1 MRAPRF
7 FSGCGQGDK
16 SRVTVMGRVD
26 SIAAWTEVVGHE
38 EGNVFDLAPISMWI
52 EDFSG
57 IRALFDRW
65 RAEGVEDLRSFLEA
79 DLSRVAASS
88 GSIKVLSVNAKTLEL
103 FEATDMAHLVG
114 NLDKVFRDE
123 MLLTHINELE
133 QLWNGGTSF
142 ASAAVNYTLGGRRL
156 DIQLRGAV
164 LPGHEETLDR
174 VLLTVEDVTPRE
186 EARRRELASRQH
198 AEGIFEHSP
207 VSLWVEDF
215 SKIRQLL
222 EDLRTR
228 GIQDMRVFTDVH
240 PEFVRQCMTEIRVV
254 DVNHATLEMFGA
266 SDKAHLMS
274 RLHTVFRGD
283 MEAHFREQ
291 LIDLWQ
297 GRLFQSREVVNYAL
311 DGSERVVIMQFS
323 VLPGH
328 EADWSRVLVALT
340 DISAR
345 KKAEAYLVY
354 LGKHDVLTGLHN
366 RAHYIDTLNRLERQV
381 VRPMSVV
388 LIDINGL
395 KDVNDRLGHDVGDSL
410 LRRLGEVLKEAAGE
424 SHHAARIGGDEFA
437 VLMPRADEQEAAAMV
452 ETVQRLL
459 AVNNQFYS
467 TIQLS
472 LSIGCASGTEGE
484 TLEALV
490 RRADQTMYEQ
500 KREFYAGRRRN

>member
-1 MRAPRF
+1 MTPLLDD
-7 FSGCGQGDK
+7 SGHD
-16 SRVTVMGRVD
+16 
-26 SIAAWTEVVGHE
+26 
-38 EGNVFDLAPISMWI
+38 EGNAFRLAPISMWI

-57 IRALFDRW
+57 IKALFDQW
-65 RAEGVEDLRSFLEA
+65 RAEGVQDLRRFLMA

-88 GSIKVLSVNAKTLEL
+88 ASIKVLQVNAKTLEL
-103 FEATDMAHLVG
+103 FEARDMAHLIG

-133 QLWNGGTSF
+133 QLWNGETRF
-142 ASAAVNYTLGGRRL
+142 ASEAVNYTLGGRRL

-164 LPGHEETLDR
+164 LPGHEATLDR

-186 EARRRELASRQH
+186 EARRSELISRQH

-222 EDLRTR
+222 EELRNR
-228 GIQDMRVFTDVH
+228 GIQDLRVFTDVH
-240 PEFVRQCMTEIRVV
+240 PEFVRQCMTEIRVI
-254 DVNHATLEMFGA
+254 DINQATLDMFVA
-266 SDKAHLMS
+266 HDKIMLLS
-274 RLHTVFRGD
+274 RLNDVFRGD
-283 MEAHFREQ
+283 MEPHFREQ

-297 GRLFQSREVVNYAL
+297 GKLFQSREVVNYAL
-311 DGSERVVIMQFS
+311 DGTERVVIMQFS

-354 LGKHDVLTGLHN
+354 LGKHDVLTGLNN
-366 RAHYIDTLNRLERQV
+366 RAFYIDTLNRLERQGT
-381 VRPMSVV
+381 RPMSVV

-395 KDVNDRLGHDVGDSL
+395 KEVNDRLGHDVGDSL
-410 LRRLGEVLKEAAGE
+410 LRRAGEVLKEAAGE
-424 SHHAARIGGDEFA
+424 QFHAARIGGDEFA
-437 VLMPRADEQEAAAMV
+437 VLMPFADEAEATTMV
-452 ETVQRLL
+452 ETIKRLL
-459 AVNNQFYS
+459 VVNNQFYS
-467 TIQLS
+467 ALKLS
-472 LSIGCASGTEGE
+472 LSIGRATAMDGE

-490 RRADQTMYEQ
+490 RRADQSMYQQ
-500 KREFYAGRRRN
+500 KREFYADRRKG

>member
-1 MRAPRF
+1 MTIVL
-7 FSGCGQGDK
+7 DE
-16 SRVTVMGRVD
+16 
-26 SIAAWTEVVGHE
+26 IGHDA
-38 EGNVFDLAPISMWI
+38 GSAFLLAPISMWI

-57 IRALFDRW
+57 IKALFDRW
-65 RAEGVEDLRSFLEA
+65 RAEGVEDLRSFLME

-88 GSIKVLSVNAKTLEL
+88 ASIKVLQVNAKTLEL
-103 FEATDMAHLVG
+103 FEARDMAHLIG

-142 ASAAVNYTLGGRRL
+142 ASAAVNYTLSGRRL

-164 LPGHEETLDR
+164 LPGHEATLDR
-174 VLLTVEDVTPRE
+174 VLLTVEDVTARE
-186 EARRRELASRQH
+186 EARRCELISRQH

-222 EDLRTR
+222 EELRNR

-240 PEFVRQCMTEIRVV
+240 PEFVRQCMTEIRVI
-254 DVNHATLEMFGA
+254 DVNRATLEMFGA
-266 SDKAHLMS
+266 PDRETLLS
-274 RLHTVFRGD
+274 RLPDVFRGD
-283 MEAHFREQ
+283 MEPHFREQ
-291 LIDLWQ
+291 LIDLWS
-297 GRLFQSREVVNYAL
+297 GKLFQSREVVNYAL

-354 LGKHDVLTGLHN
+354 LGKHDVLTGLNN
-366 RAHYIDTLNRLERQV
+366 RAYYIDTLNRLERQA

-395 KDVNDRLGHDVGDSL
+395 KEVNDRWGHDVGDSL
-410 LRRLGEVLKEAAGE
+410 LRRAGEVLKEAAGDQ
-424 SHHAARIGGDEFA
+424 HHAARIGGDEFA
-437 VLMPRADEQEAAAMV
+437 VLMPRTDEQEVVAMI
-452 ETVQRLL
+452 EAIQRLL
-459 AVNNQFYS
+459 VVNNQFYS
-467 TIQLS
+467 SIPLS
-472 LSIGCASGTEGE
+472 LSIGSASAAEGE

-490 RRADQTMYEQ
+490 RRADQAMYQQ
-500 KREFYAGRRRN
+500 KREFYADRRKG

>member
-1 MRAPRF
+1 
-7 FSGCGQGDK
+7 
-16 SRVTVMGRVD
+16 MGRVD
-26 SIAAWTEVVGHE
+26 SMAAWTEVVGHE

-65 RAEGVEDLRSFLEA
+65 RAEGVTDLRAFLEA
-79 DLSRVAASS
+79 DLGRVADSS
-88 GSIKVLSVNAKTLEL
+88 RSIKVLSVNAKTLEL

-114 NLDKVFRDE
+114 NLDKVFQGE

-164 LPGHEETLDR
+164 LPGHEDTLDR
-174 VLLTVEDVTPRE
+174 VLLTVEDVTARE

-222 EDLRTR
+222 EDLRNR

-240 PEFVRQCMTEIRVV
+240 PEFVRQCMTEIRVI

-266 SDKAHLMS
+266 TGKAQLLS
-274 RLHTVFRGD
+274 QLHTVFRGD
-283 MEAHFREQ
+283 MEQHFREQ

>member
-1 MRAPRF
+1 
-7 FSGCGQGDK
+7 
-16 SRVTVMGRVD
+16 MGRVGGVTTW
-26 SIAAWTEVVGHE
+26 AAMTGSE
-38 EGNVFDLAPISMWI
+38 EGSVFELAPISMWI

-65 RAEGVEDLRSFLEA
+65 RAEGVQDLRSFLQA

-88 GSIKVLSVNAKTLEL
+88 RSIKVLRVNAKTLEL
-103 FEATDMAHLVG
+103 FEATDMAHLIG
-114 NLDKVFRDE
+114 NLDRVFQGE

-142 ASAAVNYTLGGRRL
+142 ASEAVNYTLGGRRL

-164 LPGHEETLDR
+164 LPGHEDTLGR
-174 VLLTVEDVTPRE
+174 VLLTVEDVTARE
-186 EARRRELASRQH
+186 EARRSELASRQH

-215 SKIRQLL
+215 SKIRHLV
-222 EDLRTR
+222 EDLRNR

-266 SDKAHLMS
+266 TDKAQLLS

-283 MEAHFREQ
+283 MEPHFREQ

-297 GRLFQSREVVNYAL
+297 GKLFQSREVVNYAL
-311 DGSERVVIMQFS
+311 DGSERVVIMQFL

-366 RAHYIDTLNRLERQV
+366 RAHYIDTLNRLERQG

-388 LIDINGL
+388 MIDINGL
-395 KDVNDRLGHDVGDSL
+395 KEVNDRLGHDVGDSL
-410 LRRLGEVLKEAAGE
+410 LRRLGEVLKEAAGQ

-437 VLMPRADEQEAAAMV
+437 VLMPRADEQEVAAMV
-452 ETVQRLL
+452 ESVQRLL

-467 TIQLS
+467 AIQLS
-472 LSIGCASGTEGE
+472 LSIGCASASEGE

-490 RRADQTMYEQ
+490 RRADQSMYQQ
-500 KREFYAGRRRN
+500 KREFYAARRQR

>member
-1 MRAPRF
+1 MTG
-7 FSGCGQGDK
+7 S
-16 SRVTVMGRVD
+16 
-26 SIAAWTEVVGHE
+26 E
-38 EGNVFDLAPISMWI
+38 EGSVFELAPISMWI

-65 RAEGVEDLRSFLEA
+65 RAQGVQDLRSFLQA

-88 GSIKVLSVNAKTLEL
+88 RCIKVLRVNAKTLEL
-103 FEATDMAHLVG
+103 FEARDMAHLVG
-114 NLDKVFRDE
+114 NLDRVFQGE

-142 ASAAVNYTLGGRRL
+142 ASEAVNYTLGGRRL

-164 LPGHEETLDR
+164 LPGHEDTLGR
-174 VLLTVEDVTPRE
+174 VLLTVEDVTARE
-186 EARRRELASRQH
+186 EARRSELASRQH

-215 SKIRQLL
+215 GKIRQLL
-222 EDLRTR
+222 ESLRNR
-228 GIQDMRVFTDVH
+228 GIQDLRVFTDVH
-240 PEFVRQCMTEIRVV
+240 PEFVRQCMAEIRVV

-266 SDKAHLMS
+266 RDKAQLLS
-274 RLHTVFRGD
+274 ELHTVFRGD
-283 MEAHFREQ
+283 MEPHFREQ
-291 LIDLWQ
+291 LIDLWD
-297 GRLFQSREVVNYAL
+297 GKLFQSREVVNYAL

-366 RAHYIDTLNRLERQV
+366 RAHYIDMLNRLERQT
-381 VRPMSVV
+381 VRPISVV

-395 KDVNDRLGHDVGDSL
+395 KEVNDRLGHDAGDSL
-410 LRRLGEVLKEAAGE
+410 LRRMGEVLKEAAGE

-437 VLMPRADEQEAAAMV
+437 VLMPRADEQEAATMV
-452 ETVQRLL
+452 ESVLRLL

-467 TIQLS
+467 AIQLS
-472 LSIGCASGTEGE
+472 LSIGCASACGGE

-490 RRADQTMYEQ
+490 RRADQSMYQQ
-500 KREFYAGRRRN
+500 KREFYAARRQP